1 MKKFFTITLLFIILN
16 NCGFKTFNPKNE
28 INFNINKITMSGDKY
43 LNYIIRNKLSVL
55 NQNNISK
62 KNYSLSLISSIDKI
76 IKEKNIRN
84 EIKKYELIFLVKV
97 NLQDDLNEIIETY
110 TFTQRQTYHVGD
122 YHSQTKNRE
131 KRIIK
136 LTSKNIADDI
146 IKKIILFK

>member
-1 MKKFFTITLLFIILN
+1 MKKFFTIILLLIILN

-28 INFNINKITMSGDKY
+28 IAFNIDKIKMSGNKY
-43 LNYIIRNKLSVL
+43 LNYIIKNKLNVL
-55 NQNNISK
+55 NQNDVSK
-62 KNYSLSLISSIDKI
+62 TNHNLNLISSVDKI

-84 EIKKYELIFLVKV
+84 EIEKYELIFLVTV
-97 NLQDDLNEIIETY
+97 NLQNDLNEIIKTY
-110 TFTQRQTYHVGD
+110 TFTQRHTYHVGT

-146 IKKIILFK
+146 IKKLTLFK